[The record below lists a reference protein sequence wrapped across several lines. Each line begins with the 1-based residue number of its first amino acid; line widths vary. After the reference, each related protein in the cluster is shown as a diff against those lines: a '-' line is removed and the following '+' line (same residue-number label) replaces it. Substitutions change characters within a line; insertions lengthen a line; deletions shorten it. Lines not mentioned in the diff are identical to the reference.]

1 MVAVKRK
8 KHSQKVD
15 SNPRIGAHMSIAG
28 GVHLSVER
36 AKALKCRAF
45 QIFTKNSNQ
54 WQSKE
59 IPEEDAEE
67 FRRRVGA
74 GGYTHVIAHD
84 SYLINV
90 ASPEKDLWKRSFDA
104 LLDEVERANL
114 LGLDYLVMHPGAHKG
129 TGEEKGLNRIADAL
143 EGILESYPD
152 DGVEIL
158 LETTAGQGTN
168 LGHRFEQLRYLID
181 RLAAGERIGI
191 CLDTAHIFAAGYDI
205 RDRASYERTM
215 DEFDRIIGLERLK
228 MIHMND
234 TQKEFGSRVDRHH
247 HIGKG
252 NIGLEGFRFFMTDD
266 RLQALPKILETPKGS
281 DDEMDRKNLALLRKL
296 ARG

>member
-1 MVAVKRK
+1 MVDTGK
-8 KHSQKVD
+8 KKNRQKKD
-15 SNPRIGAHMSIAG
+15 RDPLIGAHMSISG

-36 AKALKCRAF
+36 AGALKCRAF

-54 WQSKE
+54 WRSKE
-59 IPEEDAEE
+59 IPEEEAEE
-67 FRRRVGA
+67 FRRRVET
-74 GGYTHVIAHD
+74 GGYSHVIAHD

-90 ASPEKDLWKRSFDA
+90 ASPEEDLWKRSFDA

-129 TGEEKGLNRIADAL
+129 AGEEEGLNRISDAL
-143 EGILESYPD
+143 KAILDRSPD
-152 DGVEIL
+152 GGVEIL

-168 LGHRFEQLRYLID
+168 LGHRFEQLRYLVD
-181 RLAAGERIGI
+181 RIAAGKGVGI

-205 RDRASYERTM
+205 RDQESYGRTM
-215 DEFDRIIGLERLK
+215 DEFDRVIGLERLK

-252 NIGLEGFRFFMTDD
+252 NIGLEGFRLFMTDE
-266 RLQALPKILETPKGS
+266 RLNALPKILETPKGP
-281 DDEMDRKNLALLRKL
+281 DDKLDRKNLSVLKKL